1 VPIARNAQT
10 ARQPLVEPL
19 EGRTLL
25 AADFGFAY
33 QIGSGET
40 RKLKNNDIANA
51 VVVDRKGNTYV
62 AGGFAG
68 TVDFNPS
75 STAAFKLTSAGL
87 TDAFVAKFAPDGTF
101 VWASQLGGLGEDQA
115 TTLAVNSK
123 GSVFVG
129 GVFSGTADFMP
140 GKGKKETISNGQLDG
155 FVTQLDAAG
164 KLVRFVPMGGGNQD
178 VVTSL
183 ALDAGGN
190 VLVTGLFAGGSDF
203 GKKDLVSA
211 GGHDAFVVKL
221 SPTFGFVYTR
231 KLGGVAED
239 TGAALALDAA
249 GNVYVTGSV
258 TASGDFNP
266 GSKKTA
272 TLVSQG
278 LEDVYLVKLD
288 ANGNFVYA
296 KQFGGAAGDEG
307 IGVAVD
313 RFNNVLLTGAFTGSA
328 DLNPGTGSTTNL
340 ASHGASDVFVVKL
353 NAAGA
358 LVWARQAGGANAD
371 GVHAIRVDRAGNAYV
386 GGQFN
391 GTADF
396 DPGAG
401 TFNLAGTPGAANG
414 FLWKLSAAGN
424 LVYARMLKTQAGG
437 FNEVDAVA
445 LDNGGNLLLAG
456 KFSGT
461 VDFDPGKRTRNRS
474 TTSGTSYDGFL
485 EKLLA

>member
-1 VPIARNAQT
+1 VPIAPAKF
-10 ARQPLVEPL
+10 AKPLIESL

-25 AADFGFAY
+25 AADFGFVH
-33 QIGSGET
+33 QLGSPET
-40 RKLKNNDIANA
+40 SKLKNNDIANA
-51 VVVDRKGNTYV
+51 VVVDKKGNTYV

-75 STAAFKLTSAGL
+75 STAAFRLTSAGL
-87 TDAFVAKFAPDGTF
+87 TDAFVAKFAPDGKF
-101 VWASQLGGLGEDQA
+101 VWASQIGGAGEDQA
-115 TTLAVNSK
+115 TTIAVDAK
-123 GSVFVG
+123 GNIFVG
-129 GVFSGTADFMP
+129 GVFSDKADFKP
-140 GKGKKETISNGQLDG
+140 GKGKRETISNGQLDG

-164 KLVRFVPMGGGNQD
+164 KLVRFVPMGGGTQD

-183 ALDAGGN
+183 ALDAAGN
-190 VLVTGLFAGGSDF
+190 VVVTGLFAGASDF
-203 GKKDLVSA
+203 GQKDLVSN

-221 SPTFGFVYTR
+221 NPTFSFVYTR
-231 KLGGVAED
+231 KVGGIAED

-249 GNVYVTGSV
+249 GNVYVTGSFN
-258 TASGDFNP
+258 ASGDFNP
-266 GSKKTA
+266 GKKTA
-272 TLVSQG
+272 TLLSQG

-288 ANGNFVYA
+288 VNGNFVYV
-296 KQFGGAAGDEG
+296 KQFGGGSGDEG

-313 RFNNVLLTGAFTGSA
+313 RFNNVLLTGAFSGSA
-328 DLNPGTGSTTNL
+328 DFNPGTASTTNL

-358 LVWARQAGGANAD
+358 LVWARQAGGAQAD

-401 TFNLAGTPGAANG
+401 VSNLAGTSGVANG
-414 FLWKLSAAGN
+414 FLWKLNASGN
-424 LVYARMLKTQAGG
+424 LVYARMLKTHAGG

-445 LDNGGNLLLAG
+445 LDNSGNLFLAG

-461 VDFDPGKRTRNRS
+461 VDFDPGSRTRNRS
-474 TTSGTSYDGFL
+474 TSSGTSYDGFL